1 MPYAPT
7 ADDPSSLAIPVPPR
21 RGRRRVAAAGIAS
34 GRGDGWREAVR
45 EASLAGFLTLAAS
58 WALAEVAFLFLG

>member
-1 MPYAPT
+1 MPFAPT

-21 RGRRRVAAAGIAS
+21 RVRRARGAGAAS

-45 EASLAGFLTLAAS
+45 EASLAGFLTLAVS
-58 WALAEVAFLFLG
+58 WALAEVAFLVLG